1 VVWSLRGRGRQAS
14 KWLRLRRR
22 TKAGSKE
29 RRTVR
34 VDFDTLAVYP
44 ETGHRNSFNRIGTVV
59 EYVVNHGAR
68 IRTKRSTSGPF
79 TSRRL
84 TARLNGDDRKW
95 VGQMKKDETEK
106 VILRPLGN
114 GNGDTD
120 DNGEDTVSV

>member
-1 VVWSLRGRGRQAS
+1 MAETQ
-14 KWLRLRRR
+14 KK

-44 ETGHRNSFNRIGTVV
+44 ETGYRNSSNRIGTVV

-95 VGQMKKDETEK
+95 VGQMKKDEEEK
-106 VILRPLGN
+106 VILRPLGSN
-114 GNGDTD
+114 GGNGDNGDTDTMD

>member
-1 VVWSLRGRGRQAS
+1 MAETQ
-14 KWLRLRRR
+14 KKP
-22 TKAGSKE
+22 KAGSKE

-44 ETGHRNSFNRIGTVV
+44 ETGYRNSSNRIGTVI
-59 EYVVNHGAR
+59 EYVVNYGAR

-95 VGQMKKDETEK
+95 VDQLKKDEKEK
-106 VILRPLGN
+106 VILRPLVNGN
-114 GNGDTD
+114 GNGETD
-120 DNGEDTVSV
+120 DNGED

>member
-1 VVWSLRGRGRQAS
+1 MAGTQ
-14 KWLRLRRR
+14 KK
-22 TKAGSKE
+22 TKTGSKE

-44 ETGHRNSFNRIGTVV
+44 ETGYRNSSNRIGTVV

-106 VILRPLGN
+106 VILRPLGSNVGN
-114 GNGDTD
+114 GDNGDTD
-120 DNGEDTVSV
+120 TTDDNSEDTVSV

>member
-1 VVWSLRGRGRQAS
+1 MAGTQ
-14 KWLRLRRR
+14 KKP
-22 TKAGSKE
+22 KAGSKE

-44 ETGHRNSFNRIGTVV
+44 ETGHRNSSNRIGTVV

-106 VILRPLGN
+106 VILRPLGSN
-114 GNGDTD
+114 GDNGDTD
-120 DNGEDTVSV
+120 TADDNSEDTVSV

>member
-1 VVWSLRGRGRQAS
+1 MAETQ
-14 KWLRLRRR
+14 KK

-34 VDFDTLAVYP
+34 VDLDTLAVYP
-44 ETGHRNSFNRIGTVV
+44 ETGHRNSLNRIGTVV

>member
-1 VVWSLRGRGRQAS
+1 MTETQ
-14 KWLRLRRR
+14 KK
-22 TKAGSKE
+22 TKE

-34 VDFDTLAVYP
+34 VDLETLAVYP
-44 ETGHRNSFNRIGTVV
+44 ETGYRNSFNRIGTVV

-84 TARLNGDDRKW
+84 TARLYGDDRKW
-95 VGQMKKDETEK
+95 VGQLKKDEKEK

-114 GNGDTD
+114 
-120 DNGEDTVSV
+120 DNGEVDTTDDTV

>member
-1 VVWSLRGRGRQAS
+1 MAGTQ
-14 KWLRLRRR
+14 KK
-22 TKAGSKE
+22 TKVGSKE

-44 ETGHRNSFNRIGTVV
+44 ETGYRNSSNRIGTVI
-59 EYVVNHGAR
+59 EYVVNYGAR

-84 TARLNGDDRKW
+84 TARLNGDERKW

-106 VILRPLGN
+106 VILRPLGSN
-114 GNGDTD
+114 GDNGDTD
-120 DNGEDTVSV
+120 TADDNSEDTVSV

>member
-1 VVWSLRGRGRQAS
+1 MAEAQKKS
-14 KWLRLRRR
+14 K
-22 TKAGSKE
+22 TGSKE

-44 ETGHRNSFNRIGTVV
+44 ETRHRNSSNRSGTVV
-59 EYVVNHGAR
+59 EYVVNYGAR

-84 TARLNGDDRKW
+84 TVRLNGDDRKW

-106 VILRPLGN
+106 VILRPLGSN
-114 GNGDTD
+114 GGNGDNGDTD
-120 DNGEDTVSV
+120 TADDNSEDTVSV

>member
-1 VVWSLRGRGRQAS
+1 MAETQ
-14 KWLRLRRR
+14 KKP
-22 TKAGSKE
+22 KAGSKE

-44 ETGHRNSFNRIGTVV
+44 ETGYRNSSNRIGTVV

-106 VILRPLGN
+106 VILRPLGSN
-114 GNGDTD
+114 GGNGDNGDTD
-120 DNGEDTVSV
+120 TTDDNSEDSVSV

>member
-1 VVWSLRGRGRQAS
+1 MAETQ
-14 KWLRLRRR
+14 KK
-22 TKAGSKE
+22 TKTGSKE

-44 ETGHRNSFNRIGTVV
+44 ETGYRNSSNRIGTVV
-59 EYVVNHGAR
+59 EYVVNYGAR

-106 VILRPLGN
+106 VILRPLGSNVGN
-114 GNGDTD
+114 GDNGDTD
-120 DNGEDTVSV
+120 MADGNNEDTVSV

>member
-1 VVWSLRGRGRQAS
+1 MAETQ
-14 KWLRLRRR
+14 KKP
-22 TKAGSKE
+22 KAGSKE

-44 ETGHRNSFNRIGTVV
+44 ETGYRNSSNRIGTVV
-59 EYVVNHGAR
+59 EYVVNYGAR

-84 TARLNGDDRKW
+84 TVRLNGDDRKW

-106 VILRPLGN
+106 VILRPLGSNVGN
-114 GNGDTD
+114 GDNGDTD
-120 DNGEDTVSV
+120 MADGNNEDTVSV

>member
-1 VVWSLRGRGRQAS
+1 MVETQKKV
-14 KWLRLRRR
+14 
-22 TKAGSKE
+22 KAGSKE

-34 VDFDTLAVYP
+34 VDFDTFAVYP
-44 ETGHRNSFNRIGTVV
+44 ETGHRTPSRRIGTVV

-84 TARLNGDDRKW
+84 TARLDGDDRKW

-106 VILRPLGN
+106 VILRPLGVM
-114 GNGDTD
+114 GIMETQ
-120 DNGEDTVSV
+120 TRRMT